1 METEDKKYKSSFS
14 GKGVFPPKYA
24 FTLLLPFRNIFL
36 SPNKLIKRLDLRE
49 DFNVLEIGPGP
60 GYFSGKVAKQLKK
73 GKLVLA
79 DIQQEMLDYSRK
91 RLNAKNINNVE
102 YKLCNGKVLDF
113 DNESFDRVFMVAVI
127 GEVDNKREYIKEINR
142 VLKDE
147 GVLCISELAGDP
159 DKLSIEELKALV
171 CTEGFKIN
179 NIYGTKRNYTMNFKK
194 LSSKT

>member
-1 METEDKKYKSSFS
+1 MEPEDKKYKTSFS

-60 GYFSGKVAKQLKK
+60 GYFSVKVAKELKK

-91 RLNAKNINNVE
+91 RLNARNINNVE
-102 YKLCNGKVLDF
+102 YKLCNGKTLDF
-113 DNESFDRVFMVAVI
+113 DNESFDRVFMVTVI
-127 GEVDNKREYIKEINR
+127 GEVDNKREYLKEIKR
-142 VLKDE
+142 IIKDE
-147 GVLCISELAGDP
+147 GVLSISELAGDP
-159 DKLSIEELKALV
+159 DKLSIEELKDLV
-171 CTEGFKIN
+171 CSEGFKIK
-179 NIYGTKRNYTMNFKK
+179 NIFGTKRNYTMSFEK
-194 LSSKT
+194 LLS